1 MPNHGNSVFG
11 GNASECPK
19 KKTGG
24 RNRAAART
32 LRPGG
37 LVMSKRK
44 LSLLGLSIA
53 LFFGFV
59 QTSFAA
65 EKLVGLQS
73 APTIAMALPWFAEEA
88 RLYPKYDLDF
98 QLVYIASSGI
108 VTAAMSSGSGSV
120 AIIGGEGPIRAFLG
134 GNTDFVFIGSVKNV
148 LTHSIMGKADIKKPE
163 DLKGRRIG
171 VGRIGGNSH
180 YFAQYG
186 FRQKGLDLTRDA
198 NFIQTGGAP
207 ETFQAL
213 ASGAVDT
220 ASLTTPQDTRAAFMG
235 YNYVI
240 DGRELK
246 PPYVATGFVTLR
258 SVIAKR
264 PKVVSNFMHVM
275 AESLKIMVTDR
286 ELAYKMMAKKINL
299 TDRRVFDAA
308 YTVEL
313 RVLEP
318 RFDVKPGAIQA
329 TLDEIGRTDPRAAKV
344 SPQQLIDRRFLE
356 EMEKDGTF
364 E

>member
-1 MPNHGNSVFG
+1 MTGKRIRFAVMVLNLVLLSAR
-11 GNASECPK
+11 AS
-19 KKTGG
+19 
-24 RNRAAART
+24 AI
-32 LRPGG
+32 L
-37 LVMSKRK
+37 
-44 LSLLGLSIA
+44 
-53 LFFGFV
+53 
-59 QTSFAA
+59 AA

-73 APTIAMALPWFAEEA
+73 APSIAMALPWFAEEA

-108 VTAAMSSGSGSV
+108 VTAAMSGGNGSV
-120 AIIGGEGPIRAFLG
+120 ALVGGEGPIRAFIG

-148 LTHSIMGKADIKKPE
+148 LTHSIMGRPEIKKPE
-163 DLKGRRIG
+163 DLKGKKIG

-180 YFAQYG
+180 YFAQYAM
-186 FRQKGLDLTRDA
+186 RQKGMDLARDT

-207 ETFQAL
+207 ETFLAL
-213 ASGAVDT
+213 ASGAVDA
-220 ASLTTPQDTRAAFMG
+220 ASITTPQDTRAAFAG

-258 SVIAKR
+258 SIIAKR
-264 PKVVSNFMHVM
+264 PKVISQFMHAM

-286 ELAYKMMAKKINL
+286 DLAFRLMSKKIGL
-299 TDRRVFDAA
+299 TDRKVFDAA
-308 YTVEL
+308 YTAEL
-313 RVLEP
+313 KVLEP
-318 RFDVKPGAIQA
+318 RLEIRPEAIQA
-329 TLDEIGRTDPRAAKV
+329 TLQEIARTVPRANKV

-364 E
+364 DRLGLR

>member
-1 MPNHGNSVFG
+1 MKGKRIRFAVMAVNLIILSARASVI
-11 GNASECPK
+11 
-19 KKTGG
+19 
-24 RNRAAART
+24 
-32 LRPGG
+32 L
-37 LVMSKRK
+37 
-44 LSLLGLSIA
+44 
-53 LFFGFV
+53 
-59 QTSFAA
+59 AA

-73 APTIAMALPWFAEEA
+73 APSIAMALPWFAEEA

-108 VTAAMSSGSGSV
+108 VTAAMSGGNGSV
-120 AIIGGEGPIRAFLG
+120 AIVGGEGPIRAFLS

-148 LTHSIMGKADIKKPE
+148 LTHSIMGKPEIKRPE
-163 DLKGRRIG
+163 DLKGKKVG

-180 YFAQYG
+180 YFAAYG
-186 FRQKGLDLTRDA
+186 MRQKSMDLVRDT

-207 ETFQAL
+207 ETFLAL
-213 ASGAVDT
+213 TTGAVDA
-220 ASLTTPQDTRAAFMG
+220 ASLTTPQDTRAAFLG

-264 PKVVSNFMHVM
+264 PKVVSQFMHMM

-286 ELAYKMMAKKINL
+286 DLAFRLMARKIGL
-299 TDRRVFDAA
+299 TDRKVFDAA
-308 YTVEL
+308 YTAEMK
-313 RVLEP
+313 VLEP
-318 RFDVKPGAIQA
+318 RLDIKPIAIQA
-329 TLDEIGRTDPRAAKV
+329 TLDEIAKTDPRAKQVKAE
-344 SPQQLIDRRFLE
+344 QLIDRRFLE

-364 E
+364 DRLGMR